1 VSQGS
6 GSELEVKERAVNGA
20 KTDAEML
27 LLEDYWYVFKN
38 ALRKSAN
45 VELACGDRF
54 ELHIRVQIQKIAR

>member
-1 VSQGS
+1 
-6 GSELEVKERAVNGA
+6 VNGA